1 VHQPQ
6 EAPQQGQAGVHGQAD
21 GEAIVLHHLQH
32 RVADGLPVGLAE
44 GHHLR
49 HVEQLHLL
57 QLPGQRHVGLDTL
70 LQMVTTILY
79 FTIKQLGNTPAN
91 GNNIHITNI
100 CKMYMVIVSMRE
112 INKNCLI
119 DILYA

>member
-1 VHQPQ
+1 
-6 EAPQQGQAGVHGQAD
+6 
-21 GEAIVLHHLQH
+21 
-32 RVADGLPVGLAE
+32 
-44 GHHLR
+44 
-49 HVEQLHLL
+49 
-57 QLPGQRHVGLDTL
+57 
-70 LQMVTTILY
+70 MVTTILY

-100 CKMYMVIVSMRE
+100 CKMCMVIVSMRE